1 MNQELTN
8 PTHRAQPLAL
18 STKRAERIGRY
29 LTASKANETRRKYR
43 SQWAAFEA
51 FCAGHLDDNDN
62 PQPYSPLPAQ
72 PETVADYITH
82 LADLGRKASS
92 IQQALAAIGFVH
104 ETAEHSNPAKSPK
117 AKATM
122 QGIRRK
128 VGIKAT
134 PKTALTPAELAQM
147 VTTQPDDLRGI
158 RNRALLLM
166 GFAGAFRR
174 SELVNLMV
182 NDVTIRRET
191 GGDVM
196 SIQIQRSK
204 TDQEGEGLYKTIE
217 ALSNPTLCP
226 VTAWR
231 AWLRA
236 SSIKSGPAFRG
247 IDRWGNLKTDKMD
260 GREVARIVQGAATA
274 AGLDAAQ
281 FAGHSL
287 RSGFVTAAAIAGV
300 NDSDVM
306 EQTGHKSSATLRR
319 YKQMAGRGA
328 RRAMRAVFSED

>member
-1 MNQELTN
+1 MTQELTN
-8 PTHRAQPLAL
+8 PTHRAQSLTL
-18 STKRAERIGRY
+18 STERAERVGRY
-29 LTASKANETRRKYR
+29 VSASKAAGTQRVYR
-43 SQWAAFEA
+43 IQWTQFEA
-51 FCAGHLDDNDN
+51 FCMGRG
-62 PQPYSPLPAQ
+62 YVVLPAQ
-72 PETVADYITH
+72 PAAVADYITH
-82 LADLGRKASS
+82 MADTGLSVSS

-104 ETAEHSNPAKSPK
+104 ETAKHSNPAKSPE

-128 VGIKAT
+128 VGIKST
-134 PKTALTPAELAQM
+134 PKTALTPAELAQI

-174 SELVNLMV
+174 SELVDLTV
-182 NDVTIRRET
+182 KDVTIRREST
-191 GGDVM
+191 GDVM

-204 TDQEGEGLYKTIE
+204 TDQEGEGQYKTIE

-231 AWLRA
+231 AWLKA

-247 IDRWGNLKTDKMD
+247 IDRWGNVKPHGMA
-260 GREVARIVQGAATA
+260 GRGVAGIVQGAAKA
-274 AGLDAAQ
+274 AGLDSAQ

-287 RSGFVTAAAIAGV
+287 RSGFVTAAALAGV

-306 EQTGHKSSATLRR
+306 EQTGHKSSATLKR

-328 RRAMRAVFSED
+328 RRAMRAVFTQD